1 MQSVEASGYCEGPC
15 GCCRPLPP
23 PEEAEPGQ
31 ARKSKIYSK
40 SGIRKE
46 AVLWRFLAR
55 PMAQAGLG
63 AGAPL
68 EVGSTARGQTVQW
81 VGDWAD

>member
-1 MQSVEASGYCEGPC
+1 M
-15 GCCRPLPP
+15 
-23 PEEAEPGQ
+23 
-31 ARKSKIYSK
+31 
-40 SGIRKE
+40 
-46 AVLWRFLAR
+46 LWRFLAR